1 MTALAR
7 SGPSPASWPMTSAAL
22 SALEAEIDSIRAEV
36 SRFGAATTEDEEH
49 ERVEFRFVQ
58 SARRLTQLREIHA
71 AAASVDAP
79 GVAVI
84 GRRVSLR
91 EDDGT
96 AVTYAIVMPGDG
108 DPDQGWV
115 SAESPLGRA
124 LLGSRAGDLVTV
136 VAPAGARR
144 VAVTAVA

>member
-1 MTALAR
+1 MT
-7 SGPSPASWPMTSAAL
+7 TAAL
-22 SALEAEIDSIRAEV
+22 SALEAEIDATRTEV
-36 SRFGAATTEDEEH
+36 SRFGEVSHDDKN
-49 ERVEFRFVQ
+49 ERVELRFVQ
-58 SARRLTQLREIHA
+58 ATKRLAQLREIHDA
-71 AAASVDAP
+71 AEAVDEP

-96 AVTYAIVMPGDG
+96 AVAYAIVLPGDG

>member
-1 MTALAR
+1 MT
-7 SGPSPASWPMTSAAL
+7 TAAL
-22 SALEAEIDSIRAEV
+22 SALEAEIDATRTEV
-36 SRFGAATTEDEEH
+36 SRFDEVTHDDEN
-49 ERVEFRFVQ
+49 ERVELRFGQ
-58 SARRLTQLREIHA
+58 ATKRLAQLREIHDA
-71 AAASVDAP
+71 AESVDEP

-96 AVTYAIVMPGDG
+96 AVTYAIVLPGDG

>member
-1 MTALAR
+1 MT
-7 SGPSPASWPMTSAAL
+7 TAAL
-22 SALEAEIDSIRAEV
+22 SALEAEIDATRTEV
-36 SRFGAATTEDEEH
+36 SRFDEVTH
-49 ERVEFRFVQ
+49 DERVELRFGQ
-58 SARRLTQLREIHA
+58 ATKRLAQLREIHDA
-71 AAASVDAP
+71 AESVDEP

-96 AVTYAIVMPGDG
+96 AVTYAIVLPGDG